1 MVVTLPEA
9 LYPDTLRAISI
20 AGPFA
25 YLITIGE
32 KAAEYRSWKT
42 SFRGPV
48 LLHVSLGREWE
59 NSWDEVPEISLEEKA
74 KMKSSIIGIAE
85 VYDCTFDA
93 MHGCYA
99 HWMRNPILFKEYIPN
114 VKGNR
119 NYWSAK
125 TPEHIEA
132 FNQAWQRVQ
141 DLADMEPAALFNIAL
156 ENGLVRISSQKTKTS
171 FLVKDEGL
179 WDSLLPDI
187 EDGTIEL
194 GKSEFA
200 ALYKERIEL

>member
-1 MVVTLPEA
+1 MTTTQVASFPS
-9 LYPDTLRAISI
+9 TLRAISI

-25 YLITIGE
+25 YLIAIGE
-32 KAAEYRSWKT
+32 KTAEYRSWKT
-42 SFRGPV
+42 SFKGPV

-59 NSWDEVPEISLEEKA
+59 DTWDDVPEISPDEKA
-74 KMKSSIIGIAE
+74 KMKSSIIGMAE
-85 VYDCTFDA
+85 VYNCTFDP

-99 HWMRNPILFKEYIPN
+99 HWMRNPILFEEYIPN

-125 TPEHIEA
+125 TPEHVEA
-132 FNQAWQRVQ
+132 FNQAWQKVQ
-141 DLADMEPAALFNIAL
+141 ALADMEPAALFDIAL
-156 ENGLVRISSQKTKTS
+156 ENGLIRISSQKTKTS

-179 WDSLLPDI
+179 WDSLFPDI

-200 ALYKERIEL
+200 TLYKERIES